1 MPGTITVPDRQHIQI
16 KEVEIEVST
25 GDGDNEKTGKF
36 TAELPKTL
44 GDAVAL
50 LGEQDVFRRFI
61 NSYVVYLQGKER
73 NKLSKDSKPRARASY
88 LESLGL

>member
-1 MPGTITVPDRQHIQI
+1 MAGTITVPERSGIQI

-25 GDGDNEKTGKF
+25 GEGDTEKKGTF
-36 TAELPKTL
+36 VAELPKTL

-61 NSYVVYLQGKER
+61 NSYVVFLQGKER
-73 NKLSKDSKPRARASY
+73 NKLNKDSKPRARASY